1 MPGRGLFCFGR
12 INVAPDRLTQ
22 IRRYLYLNGATG
34 VHELAEKVDASLA
47 TIRRDLQR
55 LEEQGV
61 IIRTHGGATIA
72 DSVGLEIAFEA
83 RENQNLEDKR
93 AIADAAFAM
102 LRPNTAVFLDAGTTV
117 LQLARR
123 LRLDPM
129 PLTVFSNNICV
140 AEALMGIDCIQIIL
154 LGGRVRQSNRS
165 VVGALSEQVIE
176 GLWFDQLYLGASAVQ
191 PDNTIATPDSDE
203 ASLNAAMLKHASE
216 RYLLVDSGK
225 FGRHS
230 TYRVGRLDQ
239 ITQIF
244 TDANLGEE
252 WVARMQQ
259 LNIPLTQPEAMI
271 EDVA

>member
-1 MPGRGLFCFGR
+1 
-12 INVAPDRLTQ
+12 
-22 IRRYLYLNGATG
+22 
-34 VHELAEKVDASLA
+34 
-47 TIRRDLQR
+47 
-55 LEEQGV
+55 
-61 IIRTHGGATIA
+61 
-72 DSVGLEIAFEA
+72 
-83 RENQNLEDKR
+83 
-93 AIADAAFAM
+93 
-102 LRPNTAVFLDAGTTV
+102 
-117 LQLARR
+117 
-123 LRLDPM
+123 
-129 PLTVFSNNICV
+129 
-140 AEALMGIDCIQIIL
+140 MGIDCIQIIL

-176 GLWFDQLYLGASAVQ
+176 GLWVDQLYLGASAVQ